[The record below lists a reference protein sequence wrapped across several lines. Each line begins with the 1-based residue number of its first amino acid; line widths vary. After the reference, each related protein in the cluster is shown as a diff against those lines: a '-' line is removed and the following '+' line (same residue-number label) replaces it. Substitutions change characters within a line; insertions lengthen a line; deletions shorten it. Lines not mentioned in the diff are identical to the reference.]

1 MKKHFKRWTI
11 AFMLIFIVSLTDVS
25 NYCTETKSKYEPSV
39 INLTN
44 WEFES
49 DGIYSLKE
57 NWEFYPNRIIL
68 HEDFKK
74 QNNLG
79 IMHLISVPGAFY
91 NQQKFEE
98 QYKSNYGTLR
108 TIIKIP
114 SQYIGQKLAIRS
126 TLFYMDTEV
135 YADGHQLTKDKEIVQ
150 RSSFANR
157 ITPNLLISFVP
168 QSENV
173 ELIINFT
180 RSNHYGSGYGNV
192 ILGLSEQ
199 VQDYIV
205 KWLIIDTFLFSLM
218 LILAIFNMGFFL
230 RVNSRKSKEWLALY
244 FAMLVAIMLVR
255 IINSGDQ
262 YLLYLIPKIPGEL
275 FNKLNY
281 WSYYLLLPIFIL
293 FACEVRKDMLP
304 PFIKQIS
311 LYVIMFFGLMVL
323 MLGENIYARLVP
335 LYYAYFVTILL
346 LLTLHMVRMAR
357 IGAAW
362 LKIELVAFSL
372 MVVIFIL
379 DSLYILGYY
388 EIRNYY
394 LAGITFF
401 ICYVT
406 FMVSKFYSR
415 SVDRLENLTFEYD
428 VLEKKMIQSNQGF
441 EENIFDIQS
450 EFKDLLQEKELHL
463 DALKEVVRDIE
474 VTLVILDSQLKIVS
488 IYGHDMEKHFGTH
501 FSGEKFVKYFFGE
514 SSDLGQLFT
523 DIMLRVAQLK
533 NPERA
538 ITYLSLLPKLIYKQ
552 GRWYKITVS
561 LIESANEENKQFVL
575 MINDVSKL
583 IVTKEQSQKS
593 QNEVKMLK
601 AHIKFE
607 KELKYLI
614 FRTEQFVT
622 LNLPEIIKKAQN
634 VNELSQILSISL
646 ERFAIWYEAM
656 GFDHTYGE
664 FRKFIFDLKDLS
676 NDNVPITFEK
686 MVQMVESRKIGD
698 FDLEDQQVLSHYI
711 GKEIRATKKE
721 LEEIENQSQ
730 GIFEMFEI
738 LQPYCKVLID
748 RYGKTVEP
756 LKIEGQNIHLPL
768 RKMGPILRE
777 LSRIFDAIIVHN
789 IEYVDERKRAN
800 KPLTA
805 HIEVQIHTTLTHLV
819 IDIQDDGAG
828 ININTLKDSMYKLDL
843 MSFKEIV
850 SASEEEVLPFI
861 FSQGVYYKESDNEY
875 DGIGDGLWRVKEAL
889 ACINGTIDVKSN
901 YQSYCKFT
909 VRIPLEEICE

>member
-1 MKKHFKRWTI
+1 MKKRFKKWTM
-11 AFMLIFIVSLTDVS
+11 AFILIFIVSLMEVS
-25 NYCTETKSKYEPSV
+25 NYCAETKSNYEPSV
-39 INLTN
+39 INLIE
-44 WEFES
+44 WDFDSE
-49 DGIYSLKE
+49 GINSLKE
-57 NWEFYPNRIIL
+57 KWEFYPNRIIL
-68 HEDFKK
+68 HEDFEK

-79 IMHLISVPGAFY
+79 IMHLISVPSAFY
-91 NQQKFEE
+91 NHQKFEE
-98 QYKSNYGTLR
+98 EYKSNYGTLR

-114 SQYIGQKLAIRS
+114 RLYIGQKFAIRS
-126 TLFYMDTEV
+126 TLFYMDTAI
-135 YADGHQLTKDKEIVQ
+135 YADGQQLTKNNEIVQ
-150 RSSFANR
+150 RGGFANR
-157 ITPNLLISFVP
+157 ITPNLMISFVP
-168 QSENV
+168 KSENV
-173 ELIINFT
+173 ELIIHFT

-192 ILGLSEQ
+192 ILGLSEH
-199 VQDYIV
+199 VQDHIV
-205 KWLIIDTFLFSLM
+205 KWLMIDTFLFSLM

-230 RVNSRKSKEWLALY
+230 RVNSRKSKDRLALY
-244 FAMLVAIMLVR
+244 FAMLIAIMLVR

-262 YLLYLIPKIPGEL
+262 YLLYLIPSIPGEL

-293 FACEVRKDMLP
+293 FAGEVRKDMLP

-311 LYVIMFFGLMVL
+311 IYVIIFFGLIVL
-323 MLGENIYARLVP
+323 MLGENVYAKLVP
-335 LYYAYFVTILL
+335 LYYAYFVVVLV
-346 LLTLHMVRMAR
+346 LLTLHIVRSSR
-357 IGAAW
+357 IGAVW
-362 LKIELVAFSL
+362 FKIELVAFSL

-394 LAGITFF
+394 LAVITVF

-428 VLEKKMIQSNQGF
+428 DLEQKMIQSNHDF
-441 EENIFDIQS
+441 EEKISDIQNG
-450 EFKDLLQEKELHL
+450 FKDTLQEKELQL

-474 VTLVILDSQLKIVS
+474 GTLVILDSQLKIVS
-488 IYGHDMEKHFGTH
+488 IYGQDIDKHFGMH

-533 NPERA
+533 NPERT
-538 ITYLSLLPKLIYKQ
+538 ITYLSLLPKLTYKQ
-552 GRWYKITVS
+552 GRWYKITTS
-561 LIESANEENKQFVL
+561 LIESTNEENKRFVV
-575 MINDVSKL
+575 MINDVNKL

-601 AHIKFE
+601 SYIKFE
-607 KELKYLI
+607 KELKYLL
-614 FRTEQFVT
+614 FRTEQFVA
-622 LNLPEIIKKAQN
+622 LNLPEIIKNAQN
-634 VNELSQILSISL
+634 VNELSQILAISL
-646 ERFAIWYEAM
+646 ERFAIWYEAL

-664 FRKFIFDLKDLS
+664 FRKFISELKYLS
-676 NDNVPITFEK
+676 SDNVPITFEK
-686 MVQMVESRKIGD
+686 MVQMVEVRKIGEFD
-698 FDLEDQQVLSHYI
+698 FEDQRVLSHYI
-711 GKEIRATKKE
+711 GKEIKASKKE

-730 GIFEMFEI
+730 GILEMFEI

-789 IEYVDERKRAN
+789 IEYMDERKRAN
-800 KPLTA
+800 KPLSA
-805 HIEVQIHTTLTHLV
+805 HIEVQIHSTLTHLV

-861 FSQGVYYKESDNEY
+861 FNPGVYYKESDNEY

-889 ACINGTIDVKSN
+889 DNINGTIDVKSN

-909 VRIPLEEICE
+909 VRIPLEEICG